1 MATKKKRPLLTE
13 NIDWYE
19 EQINEFK
26 EYLTNIK
33 LTQVAD
39 RIAAKPTKNGGIVSQ
54 VITIEEQA
62 AHKMKMLNDLPKLI
76 TELAE
81 LEAIGEDEEAKAIQ
95 TKGDV
100 EIPEIMKDK
109 KIV

>member
-1 MATKKKRPLLTE
+1 MAKKKKRPLLDE
-13 NIDWYE
+13 NRQWYE
-19 EQINEFK
+19 QQVEEFK
-26 EYLTNIK
+26 EYLTKIN
-33 LTQVAD
+33 LTKVTD

-81 LEAIGEDEEAKAIQ
+81 LEAIDQEEKDTPIE
-95 TKGDV
+95 TRGDV
-100 EIPEIMKDK
+100 EIPDIMK
-109 KIV
+109 